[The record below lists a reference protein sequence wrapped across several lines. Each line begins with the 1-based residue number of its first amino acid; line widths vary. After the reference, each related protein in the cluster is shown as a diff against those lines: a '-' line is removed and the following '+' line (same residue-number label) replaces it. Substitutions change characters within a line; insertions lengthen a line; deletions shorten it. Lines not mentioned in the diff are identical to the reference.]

1 MPGPAQI
8 SRFIETASA
17 TLISSLRR
25 LHYDRHGVY
34 ATDYDVVKDYLFQ
47 KEPAFMAFAENNI
60 NKAQSVT
67 ELVKSQAPKQE
78 ARSGIDITG
87 KKMRIVFG
95 KGRDLNIF
103 NVQTMNVDGQWWR
116 ITDGDG
122 HLYVIDPKKVNYTET
137 K

>member
-1 MPGPAQI
+1 M
-8 SRFIETASA
+8 SASKIA
-17 TLISSLRR
+17 RYLESL
-25 LHYDRHGVY
+25 
-34 ATDYDVVKDYLFQ
+34 TQ
-47 KEPAFMAFAENNI
+47 KELRTLRAEHF
-60 NKAQSVT
+60 QSVGGYADNFEICRWALEQGYDKMAYIHDAEDLST
-67 ELVKSQAPKQE
+67 TAMKTAQTAKQA

>member
-1 MPGPAQI
+1 MKTG
-8 SRFIETASA
+8 
-17 TLISSLRR
+17 
-25 LHYDRHGVY
+25 HY
-34 ATDYDVVKDYLFQ
+34 TDDFELCRWALEQGYNK
-47 KEPAFMAFAENNI
+47 MAYIHDAENLSTTAM
-60 NKAQSVT
+60 KTAQT
-67 ELVKSQAPKQE
+67 AKQA

-87 KKMRIVFG
+87 KKMRIVFA

>member
-1 MPGPAQI
+1 MSAAKCARYLESLTPEGLKALRGAHFMKTGHYTDDFELCRWALDTGYAHMSVFAPQLPQAGNPNQ
-8 SRFIETASA
+8 TA
-17 TLISSLRR
+17 
-25 LHYDRHGVY
+25 
-34 ATDYDVVKDYLFQ
+34 K
-47 KEPAFMAFAENNI
+47 
-60 NKAQSVT
+60 
-67 ELVKSQAPKQE
+67 QA

-122 HLYVIDPKKVNYTET
+122 HLYVVDPKKVNYTET

>member
-1 MPGPAQI
+1 M
-8 SRFIETASA
+8 SA
-17 TLISSLRR
+17 LAKRAKEWWWSL
-25 LHYDRHGVY
+25 HS
-34 ATDYDVVKDYLFQ
+34 DVQRMYRAAHFQ
-47 KEPAFMAFAENNI
+47 KFGTYNTDTEIALWARGVDTNMAYIHDAEDMSTTAMKSDQSAK
-60 NKAQSVT
+60 KA
-67 ELVKSQAPKQE
+67 

>member
-1 MPGPAQI
+1 MKTG
-8 SRFIETASA
+8 
-17 TLISSLRR
+17 
-25 LHYDRHGVY
+25 HY
-34 ATDYDVVKDYLFQ
+34 TDDFELCQWALDTGYVH
-47 KEPAFMAFAENNI
+47 MAFAENNI
-60 NKAQSVT
+60 NKAQSVS
-67 ELVKSQAPKQE
+67 ELVKSQTAKQA

-87 KKMRIVFG
+87 KKMRIVFA

>member
-1 MPGPAQI
+1 MYAPEAPDTK
-8 SRFIETASA
+8 SPVST
-17 TLISSLRR
+17 TLL
-25 LHYDRHGVY
+25 
-34 ATDYDVVKDYLFQ
+34 AK
-47 KEPAFMAFAENNI
+47 
-60 NKAQSVT
+60 
-67 ELVKSQAPKQE
+67 QA

-87 KKMRIVFG
+87 KKMRIVFK

-122 HLYVIDPKKVNYTET
+122 HLYVVDPAKVNYTET